1 MTRVEPVALAGAAV
15 TSAAPAPPS
24 HPFLLKLATRLL
36 TKADRS
42 ESSRGA
48 RLKLDR
54 QTAPELYDQ
63 VDAEALRR
71 LQLLLDEWCATGWVR
86 QLLAKPR
93 DFASWI
99 DRNPQLE
106 LLDFEALA
114 RWAGFQRRVDQWNQQ
129 LLAHL
134 VDHWMA
140 APGTDQPALLD
151 YLLRS
156 PVLALAEMSPTD
168 ALQSLSALQT
178 LCASGATMPLREA
191 SARVFQGRSKVL
203 DNREELLRL
212 LGATT
217 RQFHEAPIQLLV
229 DIAADFD
236 EALFVE
242 NLVTFEQMADQ
253 RRPAWSRSL
262 LVYAAGFR
270 GSARRLRTRQS
281 CRLYVRPSH
290 GETVAL
296 DPAVAPGLA
305 AVSAWLFG
313 LSPLPVRFF
322 GDLDYAGLQILA
334 SLREVFPEAQAWWPG
349 YGDLAERLSTGGGHL
364 PQAASKERQIDP
376 LQTGCAYADGVLLPL
391 MRRVGRFVDQE
402 AFGSGA

>member
-1 MTRVEPVALAGAAV
+1 MTRDE
-15 TSAAPAPPS
+15 SAAAAGGRSDAPVP

-36 TKADRS
+36 NKADRS
-42 ESSRGA
+42 ESARGA

-54 QTAPELYDQ
+54 QTAPELYDH
-63 VDAEALRR
+63 VDVEALRR
-71 LQLLLDEWCATGWVR
+71 LQLLLDELCATGWVR
-86 QLLAKPR
+86 LRLAKAR
-93 DFASWI
+93 DFAGWV

-114 RWAGFQRRVDQWNQQ
+114 QWAGFQRRADQWNQQ

-151 YLLRS
+151 YLLCN
-156 PVLALAEMSPTD
+156 PLAALAEMAPTD
-168 ALQSLSALQT
+168 ALRSLGALQI
-178 LCASGATMPLREA
+178 LCTSGATMPLREA

-203 DNREELLRL
+203 DNRDELLRL
-212 LGATT
+212 LGAEP
-217 RQFHEAPIQLLV
+217 RQFREAPIQLLV
-229 DIAADFD
+229 DIPAAFD
-236 EALFVE
+236 GALFVE

-253 RRPAWSRSL
+253 RRPAWSHQL
-262 LVYAAGFR
+262 LVYAAGFK

-281 CRLYVRPSH
+281 CRLYVRASH
-290 GETVAL
+290 GETVAVDAAGAAGL
-296 DPAVAPGLA
+296 AAGLA

-322 GDLDYAGLQILA
+322 GDLDFAGLQILA
-334 SLREVFPEAQAWWPG
+334 SLREVFPEAQAWRPG

-364 PQAASKERQIDP
+364 PEAASKERQIDP